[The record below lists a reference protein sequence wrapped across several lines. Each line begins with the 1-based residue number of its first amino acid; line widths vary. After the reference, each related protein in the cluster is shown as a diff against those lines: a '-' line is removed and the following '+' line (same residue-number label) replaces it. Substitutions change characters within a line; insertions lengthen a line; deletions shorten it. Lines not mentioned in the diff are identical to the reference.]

1 MSIAVCA
8 AALERNIVVTRPPA
22 QSFEDLLVLQKS
34 HALVLCVYKMTKSYP
49 REELF
54 GLVSQMRRAAVSV
67 PANIAEA
74 FKRKSRVDKARV
86 VNLAQTSLEE
96 LRYYLVLSSDLGY
109 ASLSN
114 EHAQVEE
121 IARMLGA
128 YARTLLTPNS

>member
-1 MSIAVCA
+1 M
-8 AALERNIVVTRPPA
+8 VTRPPA
-22 QSFEDLLVLQKS
+22 QSFEDLLVWQKS

-109 ASLSN
+109 VRLSN

-128 YARTLLTPNS
+128 YARTLLTPDS